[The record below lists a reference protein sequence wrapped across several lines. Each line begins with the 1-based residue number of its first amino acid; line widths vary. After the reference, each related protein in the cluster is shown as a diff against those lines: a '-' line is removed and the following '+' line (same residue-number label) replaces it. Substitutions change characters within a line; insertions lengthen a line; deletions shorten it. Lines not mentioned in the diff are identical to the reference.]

1 MKLGSETI
9 NRKINLVENCAINIS
24 FIFCQRQQQGE
35 LNSAVRQTT
44 WGYSFHP
51 SYPILTLIQMSLV
64 SPVNALI
71 LARQGQYR

>member
-51 SYPILTLIQMSLV
+51 SYTHTNVPGV
-64 SPVNALI
+64 SCQCFDLGK
-71 LARQGQYR
+71 ARSV